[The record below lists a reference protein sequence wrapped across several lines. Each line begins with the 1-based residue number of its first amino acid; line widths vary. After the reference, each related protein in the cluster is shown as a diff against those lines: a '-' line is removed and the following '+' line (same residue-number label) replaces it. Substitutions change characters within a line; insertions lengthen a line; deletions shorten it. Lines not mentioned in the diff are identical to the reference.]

1 MKRLIVNPVPCT
13 GCLSC
18 EAVCALSRAGI
29 QDRSAASFR
38 VSLDIFRGSH
48 SHSCCRHCPAPACA
62 EACPSGAM
70 SLDPSTGI
78 ASVERERCIGC
89 GACTGA
95 CPFGVLFMW
104 GGERWPAKCDLCGG
118 SPRCVDA
125 CRFGV
130 IGCLESVMPVTG
142 LEERDDR

>member
-1 MKRLIVNPVPCT
+1 MNHLTVDPIPCT

-18 EAVCALSRAGI
+18 EAVCALARAGI
-29 QDRSAASFR
+29 HDRSAASIR

-48 SHSCCRHCPAPACA
+48 SHLWCRHCSAPSCT

-70 SLDPSTGI
+70 SVDPSTGI
-78 ASVERERCIGC
+78 ASVDRERCISC
-89 GACTGA
+89 GACARA

-104 GGERWPAKCDLCGG
+104 DRERWPAKCDLCGG

-130 IGCLESVMPVTG
+130 IGYLESVKPG
-142 LEERDDR
+142 DGPEDRDDR